1 MTYQQHQHQRRASA
15 MFRALPYRLCMCVDT
30 IAVEQNVL
38 ELEVSVRWQVVEVT
52 HREREREASPV
63 NGIVDTYRK
72 MIEC

>member
-1 MTYQQHQHQRRASA
+1 
-15 MFRALPYRLCMCVDT
+15 MCVDT